1 MATTIHVGNLSFDTN
16 EEDLKKFFSKYGKV
30 TDSYIV
36 RRGGRPRGYGFIE
49 FDSSS
54 SADNALAANGES
66 LDGRDINIEKARGKI
81 VKSNFDSPRDG
92 NNRNDRD
99 EGYGGGRR
107 YGGGSNRY
115 DGYGGG
121 GYGGGYGGGGNR
133 RYGGGGGGGNR
144 YNNDD
149 DDGGGDGYDGGS
161 NRYGGGGNRRY
172 GGGGGGGNRYNND
185 DDDGGGDG
193 YGGGSRYGGNRSFRG
208 GRGPMRRNFYN
219 LRPMNNGPRNN
230 GGYGGGGRRNYQRRS
245 DSEKEKSTSTIY
257 VSNLP
262 FSIDDAQLAK
272 LFNKYQVKTT
282 HVVQSI
288 SGRSRGYGFVE
299 FETEEDQQNAIKEM
313 ENFEVKG
320 SDDRPRNITV
330 KVALVEKPTTLN
342 SNDAEDDE

>member
-107 YGGGSNRY
+107 YGGGS
-115 DGYGGG
+115 
-121 GYGGGYGGGGNR
+121 
-133 RYGGGGGGGNR
+133 
-144 YNNDD
+144 
-149 DDGGGDGYDGGS
+149 
-161 NRYGGGGNRRY
+161 NRRY

>member
-1 MATTIHVGNLSFDTN
+1 
-16 EEDLKKFFSKYGKV
+16 V

-81 VKSNFDSPRDG
+81 VKSNFDSPREG
-92 NNRNDRD
+92 NNRDDRS
-99 EGYGGGRR
+99 GGGGMRR
-107 YGGGSNRY
+107 YGGGG
-115 DGYGGG
+115 GYGGG
-121 GYGGGYGGGGNR
+121 NRYDGGGYGGGGNR
-133 RYGGGGGGGNR
+133 YDGGGYGGGRRSNRRYDDEDDEGGNDEGNGNNNRRRGHDDDDEGDGNNRNDRPGRGGMRRYGGGNRYDGGGYGGGGNR
-144 YNNDD
+144 Y
-149 DDGGGDGYDGGS
+149 DGGGY
-161 NRYGGGGNRRY
+161 
-172 GGGGGGGNRYNND
+172 GGGNRY
-185 DDDGGGDG
+185 DGGG
-193 YGGGSRYGGNRSFRG
+193 YGGGYGRGGFRSFRG

-219 LRPMNNGPRNN
+219 LRNDGPRNN
-230 GGYGGGGRRNYQRRS
+230 GRRVYQKRS
-245 DSEKEKSTSTIY
+245 DAEKEKSTSTVY

-272 LFNKYQVKTT
+272 LFNKYKVKTT

-299 FETEEDQQNAIKEM
+299 FETEEDQQKAISEM

-330 KVALVEKPTTLN
+330 KVALVEKPPTFKDNELEN
-342 SNDAEDDE
+342 DDE

>member
-49 FDSSS
+49 FDSSV
-54 SADNALAANGES
+54 SADNALAANGNT
-66 LDGRDINIEKARGKI
+66 LDGRNINIEKARGKI
-81 VKSNFDSPRDG
+81 VKSNFSSPRDDG
-92 NNRNDRD
+92 DRNER
-99 EGYGGGRR
+99 
-107 YGGGSNRY
+107 S
-115 DGYGGG
+115 GGG
-121 GYGGGYGGGGNR
+121 GYGGGYGGGR
-133 RYGGGGGGGNR
+133 RYGGGYGGGNR
-144 YNNDD
+144 YGGGGYGG
-149 DDGGGDGYDGGS
+149 DDGDDEGGYDGDRNERSGGGGYGGGMR
-161 NRYGGGGNRRY
+161 RYGGGGNRYGGGGYGGGGYDEGYDGGNRY
-172 GGGGGGGNRYNND
+172 GGGGPNRY
-185 DDDGGGDG
+185 
-193 YGGGSRYGGNRSFRG
+193 GSRSFRG

-219 LRPMNNGPRNN
+219 LRPSNDGRNS
-230 GGYGGGGRRNYQRRS
+230 GRRTYQRRN
-245 DSEKEKSTSTIY
+245 DEDKEKSTSTVY

-272 LFNKYQVKTT
+272 LFNKYKVKTT

-320 SDDRPRNITV
+320 SDDRTRNITV
-330 KVALVEKPTTLN
+330 KVALVEKPTSLN
-342 SNDAEDDE
+342 NKDTDKEESDD

>member
-16 EEDLKKFFSKYGKV
+16 EEDLKNFFLKYGKV

-49 FDSSS
+49 FDSSE

-66 LDGRDINIEKARGKI
+66 LDGRNINIEKARGKI
-81 VKSNFDSPRDG
+81 VKSNFNSPRQ

-99 EGYGGGRR
+99 DDRNERNDRYERNDRSGGGMRR
-107 YGGGSNRY
+107 YGGG
-115 DGYGGG
+115 GYGGG
-121 GYGGGYGGGGNR
+121 GYGGG
-133 RYGGGGGGGNR
+133 
-144 YNNDD
+144 
-149 DDGGGDGYDGGS
+149 GYGGS
-161 NRYGGGGNRRY
+161 NRYGGGYDGGGYDGGGYDGGGYGGGGYGGGGYGGGGYGGGGY
-172 GGGGGGGNRYNND
+172 GGGGGPNRY
-185 DDDGGGDG
+185 
-193 YGGGSRYGGNRSFRG
+193 GSRSFRG

-219 LRPMNNGPRNN
+219 LRPSNNNDGSR
-230 GGYGGGGRRNYQRRS
+230 GRRNYQRR
-245 DSEKEKSTSTIY
+245 DDADKEKSTSTIY

-299 FETEEDQQNAIKEM
+299 FETEEDQQKAIKEM

-320 SDDRPRNITV
+320 SDDRTRNIMV
-330 KVALVEKPTTLN
+330 RVALVEKPRTFDNKDTEKG
-342 SNDAEDDE
+342 DHDDDEE